1 MIASVP
7 KPVDRI
13 LITKY
18 LSTEAVFFKK
28 LFKLVVFIFGRFQ
41 TGLNS
46 FQMVDSK
53 KKNGLIHKNGQGL
66 STIAIDL

>member
-1 MIASVP
+1 MISSVS

-18 LSTEAVFFKK
+18 LSTATVLLQK
-28 LFKLVVFIFGRFQ
+28 LFMLASTHSYRLQ
-41 TGLNS
+41 TRLNS

-53 KKNGLIHKNGQGL
+53 QKNRLVHRNGPCL
-66 STIAIDL
+66 STTAIN